1 MESISAVSGK
11 DPPNPLQSL
20 ASGLAPLA
28 GWGRPG
34 RPRGPRGPLGPVPGT
49 LQAPGTQGAPGALD
63 LDPIQRSP
71 RIALARSGGPGQND
85 RAPSNRSAYP
95 ALLRPAAPGRRG
107 RPSPGLRGA
116 VRRGAATRRVAGRD
130 GTMVSG
136 IPGVGTMVPMVP
148 TPGYTTPHGTI
159 PARSPPDGYRFRGVD
174 SPDPS
179 QSSQGLKALFL
190 HWGRL
195 RLPQTPSQSSGP
207 QAGLPPLGVLAGL
220 TFLEGT
226 RRQFSGLAPKGAAQR
241 ASSSTLFVSC
251 PLSLRPP
258 IAAQSLRSTDPG
270 TAARRRQQNAWHREP
285 TVEEEANGL
294 RRLGGGL
301 GEAKPP
307 PVERGGLQEPSERL
321 PVPELPGQW
330 RKERGTLCARFL
342 TIAKGAPGTL
352 CARGRPYPL

>member
-1 MESISAVSGK
+1 
-11 DPPNPLQSL
+11 
-20 ASGLAPLA
+20 
-28 GWGRPG
+28 
-34 RPRGPRGPLGPVPGT
+34 
-49 LQAPGTQGAPGALD
+49 
-63 LDPIQRSP
+63 
-71 RIALARSGGPGQND
+71 
-85 RAPSNRSAYP
+85 
-95 ALLRPAAPGRRG
+95 
-107 RPSPGLRGA
+107 
-116 VRRGAATRRVAGRD
+116 
-130 GTMVSG
+130 MVSG

-270 TAARRRQQNAWHREP
+270 SSRIGNRSDPEGSSLHWGGSLPRP
-285 TVEEEANGL
+285 LPIV
-294 RRLGGGL
+294 GGL
-301 GEAKPP
+301 
-307 PVERGGLQEPSERL
+307 LEPSSSKYSFVAA
-321 PVPELPGQW
+321 VPW
-330 RKERGTLCARFL
+330 ARPYRAAQGAL
-342 TIAKGAPGTL
+342 LLALKDRRHRAHSVPGAPPTQSSPICL
-352 CARGRPYPL
+352 ASRKREAAI